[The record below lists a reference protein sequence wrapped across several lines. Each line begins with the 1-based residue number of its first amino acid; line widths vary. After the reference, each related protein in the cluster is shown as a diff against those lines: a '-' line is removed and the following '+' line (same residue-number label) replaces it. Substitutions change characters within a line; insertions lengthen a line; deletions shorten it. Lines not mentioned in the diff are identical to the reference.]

1 MLNSEALCSVV
12 GWGGGEAR
20 PNTAYRHLYDVL
32 ANTELEGQES
42 DPWLPKAGSK
52 GRKLMQEG
60 IREVCAVLEIF

>member
-12 GWGGGEAR
+12 VGGRGEAR
-20 PNTAYRHLYDVL
+20 HNTAYRHLYDVL
-32 ANTELEGQES
+32 ANTEVEGQES

-60 IREVCAVLEIF
+60 IREVCVVLEIF